1 MTQSRLLTVRPA
13 VRALAALAA
22 AAGMLAGCGGGDAG
36 GAADGD
42 AAPAAVVEGPPE
54 GRLAGVEVASGFPAP
69 RATLT
74 SATGEQVQLADVVAE
89 SPVTVFFFGYTL
101 CPDVCPLIMADLS
114 VAVSRLPA
122 EIRDDVQVAFVTS
135 DPARDTPE
143 VLRSYLARFDPDFVG
158 FTGNLDTIVDV
169 ALGMGIAVD
178 QGRKLPSGGYEVT
191 HGAELVGY
199 VEGEGAV
206 VWTQPTSVDA
216 LAGDLT
222 LLAEQATDGSGQ

>member
-1 MTQSRLLTVRPA
+1 MRPMMRP
-13 VRALAALAA
+13 VMRPGLRVLAALAA
-22 AAGMLAGCGGGDAG
+22 AAGLLAGCGGGTG

-42 AAPAAVVEGPPE
+42 AAPVAVVEGPPE
-54 GRLAGVEVASGFPAP
+54 GPLAGVEVASGFPAP

-74 SATGEQVQLADVVAE
+74 SSTGEQVQLGDVVAA

-114 VAVSRLPA
+114 VAVSRLP
-122 EIRDDVQVAFVTS
+122 EEVRDDVQVAFVTS

-143 VLRSYLARFDPDFVG
+143 VLHSYLARFDPDFVG

-191 HGAELVGY
+191 HGTQVIGIDASDEAPVYWNAEVSQAELAHDVTMLLD
-199 VEGEGAV
+199 EG
-206 VWTQPTSVDA
+206 
-216 LAGDLT
+216 
-222 LLAEQATDGSGQ
+222 

>member
-1 MTQSRLLTVRPA
+1 MNPA
-13 VRALAALAA
+13 VRGLAALAA
-22 AAGMLAGCGGGDAG
+22 AAGLLAGCGGGDTTD
-36 GAADGD
+36 GAA
-42 AAPAAVVEGPPE
+42 APVAVVDGPPE
-54 GRLAGVEVASGFPAP
+54 GPLAGMEVASGFPAP

-74 SATGEQVQLADVVAE
+74 SSTGEQVQLGDVVAE

-114 VAVSRLPA
+114 VAVSRLP
-122 EIRDDVQVAFVTS
+122 EEVRDDVQVAFVTS

-143 VLRSYLARFDPDFVG
+143 VLRDYLARFDPDFVG
-158 FTGNLDTIVDV
+158 FTGDLDTIVDV

-199 VEGEGAV
+199 VEGEGAA
-206 VWTQPTSVDA
+206 VWTQPTSVDD

-222 LLAEQATDGSGQ
+222 LLAEQASDGSGQ

>member
-1 MTQSRLLTVRPA
+1 MTQRLRPTVQPA
-13 VRALAALAA
+13 LRALTALAA
-22 AAGMLAGCGGGDAG
+22 AAGLLAGCGSGDNGGSG
-36 GAADGD
+36 DGT
-42 AAPAAVVEGPPE
+42 APVAVVEGPSQGP
-54 GRLAGVEVASGFPAP
+54 LAGVEVGSGFPAP
-69 RATLT
+69 KATLT
-74 SATGEQVQLADVVAE
+74 SSTGEQVPLGDVVAE

-114 VAVSRLPA
+114 VAVSRLPQ
-122 EIRDDVQVAFVTS
+122 ELRDDVQVAFVTS

-143 VLRSYLARFDPDFVG
+143 VLRRYLARYDPDFVG

-178 QGRKLPSGGYEVT
+178 QGKRLPSGGYEVT

-216 LAGDLT
+216 LTGDLI
-222 LLAEQATDGSGQ
+222 LLAEQASDGSGQ